1 MHSKRAS
8 KGTKEEEATWRAY
21 DVTDHR
27 TTKTTTSKK
36 NGGSKRGGLS
46 LLSFFTPLNL
56 LGFNGV
62 LCVVVKGSP
71 SKYRTSRCYAQM
83 A

>member
-27 TTKTTTSKK
+27 TTKTTTSEK

-46 LLSFFTPLNL
+46 LLLAARL
-56 LGFNGV
+56 
-62 LCVVVKGSP
+62 
-71 SKYRTSRCYAQM
+71 R
-83 A
+83 

>member
-46 LLSFFTPLNL
+46 TAFLFYTAESTH
-56 LGFNGV
+56 
-62 LCVVVKGSP
+62 SMM
-71 SKYRTSRCYAQM
+71 SQI
-83 A
+83 